1 MVVGVTDE
9 YRKVEF
15 RIIDDEAVVLN
26 GIAVVVVLN
35 TENERELRI
44 VTLDDATPW
53 DRLGWLTTALA
64 VQQKK
69 LFSGS

>member
-1 MVVGVTDE
+1 MAEE
-9 YRKVEF
+9 YRRVEF
-15 RIIDDEAVVLN
+15 KITDDEAVVLN

-44 VTLDDATPW
+44 VTLDEATPW